1 MMELLAMEESI
12 ASHSMMKQYIAF
24 EPSAPNNLLCRCY
37 SVVDVV
43 LLVCCCCATVVVLF
57 LLCYIVRYHRLCATV
72 LSLWFVVVML
82 LSLRAHIQKKNVLSV
97 SIDWLLCYHPKLAH
111 QPFNNTT
118 PQH

>member
-72 LSLWFVVVML
+72 LSLWFVVVMSL
-82 LSLRAHIQKKNVLSV
+82 LLLVLV
-97 SIDWLLCYHPKLAH
+97 VICFCRGAVVVCHCCFIVLWHVDVWA
-111 QPFNNTT
+111 QAG
-118 PQH
+118 